1 LSKEKN
7 NMHKNNFI
15 GDLIDASPNRRSFV
29 RKLGIAGA
37 ALGAAGSR
45 SWGQAAAI
53 TDVDILNFALNLE
66 YLEAE
71 FYTAATTGATIGVS
85 GVSIAGTGT
94 AGATTGG
101 SQVTFPSS
109 TVQAI
114 AMELAHDEQT
124 HVTLLQGAILGLGGQ
139 PIAKPAINLAALG
152 IGFGSQ
158 SDFLTVARALEDIG
172 VTAYGGAAPLISS
185 KTILGYAARILAVEA
200 LHSGNIRLLV
210 AQNSILTAA
219 VDGVDHLPPP
229 SGTLYFTTNT
239 MALTEVRSPG
249 EVLFLAY
256 GGKANATSGGF
267 FPNGVNGNI
276 NTSAAASATPTS
288 DSEFSASPNPIAL
301 NGASL
306 GGTTITF
313 NAPVSSV
320 RIYVGGLG
328 GYLLYQGPGAGSFQT
343 PPLFGSGA
351 TVLYLQDA
359 SGNRPLTAANT
370 LATLTI
376 NAK

>member
-1 LSKEKN
+1 MLKN
-7 NMHKNNFI
+7 SLIRDF
-15 GDLIDASPNRRSFV
+15 IDAAPNRRSFV
-29 RKLGIAGA
+29 RKLGIASA

-45 SWGQAAAI
+45 SWGQTAAPAI

-85 GVSIAGTGT
+85 GISIAGTGT
-94 AGATTGG
+94 AGPTTGG
-101 SQVTFPSS
+101 SKVPFSDS
-109 TVQAI
+109 TVQAV

-124 HVTLLQGAILGLGGQ
+124 HVTLLQGAITGLGGQ
-139 PIAKPAINLAALG
+139 PVAKPAINLAALG

-158 SDFLTVARALEDIG
+158 NDFLTVARALEDIG
-172 VTAYGGAAPLISS
+172 VTAYGGAAPLITNKS
-185 KTILGYAARILAVEA
+185 ILGYAARILAVEA
-200 LHSGNIRLLV
+200 FHAGNIRLLV
-210 AQNSILTAA
+210 AQNSIPTTVL
-219 VDGVDHLPPP
+219 DGVDHLPPP
-229 SGTLYFTTNT
+229 SGTLYFNTNT
-239 MALTEVRSPG
+239 SALSEVRSPG

-267 FPNGVNGNI
+267 FPSGVNGNI
-276 NTSAAASATPTS
+276 NTSAAGSATSTS

-301 NGASL
+301 NGASV

-313 NAPVSSV
+313 NAPSSSV
-320 RIYVGGLG
+320 RIYLGSLG
-328 GYLLYQGPGAGSFQT
+328 GYLLYQGPGTGSFET
-343 PPLFGSGA
+343 PPIFASGA

-359 SGNRPLTAANT
+359 SGNKPLTAANT

>member
-1 LSKEKN
+1 LP
-7 NMHKNNFI
+7 KNNFI
-15 GDLIDASPNRRSFV
+15 NELIDAAPNRRRFV
-29 RKLGIAGA
+29 RKLGIASA

-45 SWGQAAAI
+45 SWGQSSSPTPAPAI

-85 GVSIAGTGT
+85 GTTITGTGT

-101 SQVTFPSS
+101 SQVTFSDS
-109 TVQAI
+109 KVQAV

-124 HVTLLQGAILGLGGQ
+124 HVTLLQGAIAGLGGQ
-139 PIAKPAINLAALG
+139 PVAKPAINLAALG

-158 SDFLTVARALEDIG
+158 SDFLTVAKALEDVG
-172 VTAYGGAAPLISS
+172 VTAYGGAAPLISNKS
-185 KTILGYAARILAVEA
+185 ILGYAARILAVEA
-200 LHSGNIRLLV
+200 FHSGNIRLLV
-210 AQNSILTAA
+210 AQNSIPTTAL
-219 VDGVDHLPPP
+219 DGVDHIPPP
-229 SGTLYFTTNT
+229 SGTLYFNTNA
-239 MALTEVRSPG
+239 MALSEVRSPG

-276 NTSAAASATPTS
+276 NTSSTGAATATS
-288 DSEFSASPNPIAL
+288 DSEFSANPNPISL
-301 NGASL
+301 NGAST
-306 GGTTITF
+306 GSTTITF
-313 NAPVSSV
+313 NAPSSSV
-320 RIYVGGLG
+320 RIYVGSLG
-328 GYLLYQGPGAGSFQT
+328 GYLLYQGPGTGSLAT
-343 PPLFGSGA
+343 PPIFGTGA

-359 SGNRPLTAANT
+359 SGNKPLTAANT

>member
-1 LSKEKN
+1 MSKN
-7 NMHKNNFI
+7 SFI
-15 GDLIDASPNRRSFV
+15 SDLIDAAPNRRSFV
-29 RKLGIAGA
+29 RKLGIASA

-45 SWGQAAAI
+45 SWGQTAAPAI
-53 TDVDILNFALNLE
+53 TDIDILNFALNLE

-101 SQVTFPSS
+101 SKVTFSDS
-109 TVQAI
+109 NVQAV

-124 HVTLLQGAILGLGGQ
+124 HVTLLQGAITGLGGQ
-139 PIAKPAINLAALG
+139 PVGKPAINLAALG

-158 SDFLTVARALEDIG
+158 NDFLTVSRALEDVG
-172 VTAYGGAAPLISS
+172 VTAYGGAAPLIANKS
-185 KTILGYAARILAVEA
+185 ILGYAARILAVEA
-200 LHSGNIRLLV
+200 FHSGNIRLLI
-210 AQNSILTAA
+210 AQNAIPTTAL
-219 VDGVDHLPPP
+219 DGVDHIPPP
-229 SGTLYFTTNT
+229 SGTLYFNTNT
-239 MALTEVRSPG
+239 SALSEVRSPG

-276 NTSAAASATPTS
+276 NTSSASAATATS
-288 DSEFSASPNPIAL
+288 DSEFSANPNPIAL
-301 NGASL
+301 SGTSA

-313 NAPVSSV
+313 NAPSSSV
-320 RIYVGGLG
+320 RIYAGSLG
-328 GYLLYQGPGAGSFQT
+328 GYLLYQGPGTGSLTT
-343 PPLFGSGA
+343 PPIFGTGT

-359 SGNRPLTAANT
+359 SGNKPLTAANT

-376 NAK
+376 TAK

>member
-1 LSKEKN
+1 
-7 NMHKNNFI
+7 MTKNNFI
-15 GDLIDASPNRRSFV
+15 SDLIDAAPNRRSFV
-29 RKLGIAGA
+29 RKLGIASI
-37 ALGAAGSR
+37 ALGGASSR
-45 SWGQAAAI
+45 SWGQSASPTPAPAI

-71 FYTAATTGATIGVS
+71 FYTAATTGTNIGVN
-85 GVSIAGTGT
+85 GVSIIGTGT

-101 SQVTFPSS
+101 SQVTFSDS
-109 TVQAI
+109 KVQAV

-124 HVTLLQGAILGLGGQ
+124 HVTLLQGAIAGLGSQ
-139 PIAKPAINLAALG
+139 PVAKPAINLAALG

-158 SDFLTVARALEDIG
+158 NDFLTVARALEDVG
-172 VTAYGGAAPLISS
+172 VTAYGGAAPLITNKS
-185 KTILGYAARILAVEA
+185 ILGYAARILAVEA
-200 LHSGNIRLLV
+200 FHSGNIRLLV
-210 AQNSILTAA
+210 AQNSIPTTAL
-219 VDGVDHLPPP
+219 DGVDHLPPP
-229 SGTLYFTTNT
+229 AGTLYFNTNT
-239 MALTEVRSPG
+239 SALSEVRSPG

-276 NTSAAASATPTS
+276 NTSATGAATATS
-288 DSEFSASPNPIAL
+288 DGEFSASPNPIAL
-301 NGASL
+301 NGASV

-313 NAPVSSV
+313 NAPSSYV
-320 RIYVGGLG
+320 RIYVGSLG

-343 PPLFGSGA
+343 PPIFGSGP

-359 SGNRPLTAANT
+359 SGNKPLTAANT